1 MSGDYAVKGLDFDT
15 YLVGPVTDKI
25 VDADRIARAHVD
37 NGFPN
42 WALYRTV
49 YAGDSHLRTQ
59 LRDWCVAFA
68 VAAAEGGLVRKGLPH
83 EEMGALAG
91 WDAYYRLHNAR
102 WVIAGQD
109 IADVAGV
116 DPKTYRKLRNYVY
129 SANVAS
135 MNRYFVEM
143 QIAIRRVWQM
153 EREQGVAAAEPSRM
167 SHGRGFG
174 DIAHVGDG
182 CYWASPLTASGGP
195 GVWSP
200 DMRKAGL

>member
-1 MSGDYAVKGLDFDT
+1 MSSDYTLRGLDFET
-15 YLVGPVTDKI
+15 YLCGEVTDKI
-25 VDADRIARAHVD
+25 IDADRIARSHVN

-49 YAGDSHLRTQ
+49 YAGDSHMRQ
-59 LRDWCVAFA
+59 MVRDWCVAFA
-68 VAAAEGGLVRKGLPH
+68 ISAAEAGLVRKGLPH

-129 SANVAS
+129 GANVAS
-135 MNRYFVEM
+135 LNRYFVEL
-143 QIAIRRVWQM
+143 QIAIRRVWQFD
-153 EREQGVAAAEPSRM
+153 REVGLPASNPQTWRPVADGEGGVFRATRTDGS
-167 SHGRGFG
+167 GNYL
-174 DIAHVGDG
+174 AHHEG
-182 CYWASPLTASGGP
+182 
-195 GVWSP
+195 
-200 DMRKAGL
+200 

>member
-1 MSGDYAVKGLDFDT
+1 MSSDYTLNGDWDVRGIDFET
-15 YLVGPVTDKI
+15 YLCGEITPKI
-25 VDADRIARAHVD
+25 IDADRIARSHVN

-49 YAGDSHLRTQ
+49 YAGDSHMRQ
-59 LRDWCVAFA
+59 MVRDWCVAFA
-68 VAAAEGGLVRKGLPH
+68 ISAAEAGLVRKGLPH

-129 SANVAS
+129 GANVAS
-135 MNRYFVEM
+135 LNRYFVEL

-153 EREQGVAAAEPSRM
+153 DREVGLPASDPQTWRPVAEGEGGVFRAT
-167 SHGRGFG
+167 HTDGNGNYL
-174 DIAHVGDG
+174 AHHEG
-182 CYWASPLTASGGP
+182 
-195 GVWSP
+195 
-200 DMRKAGL
+200 

>member
-25 VDADRIARAHVD
+25 IDADRIARSYVD

-49 YAGDSHLRTQ
+49 YAGDTHMRQ
-59 LRDWCVAFA
+59 MVRDWCVAFA
-68 VAAAEGGLVRKGLPH
+68 ISAAEAGLVRKGLPH

-116 DPKTYRKLRNYVY
+116 HPETYRKLRNYVY
-129 SANVAS
+129 AANVAS
-135 MNRYFVEM
+135 MNRYFVEL
-143 QIAIRRVWQM
+143 QIAIRRVWQVDRSNEAPAPEVM
-153 EREQGVAAAEPSRM
+153 WRPD
-167 SHGRGFG
+167 F
-174 DIAHVGDG
+174 DGDG
-182 CYWASPLTASGGP
+182 ETYVDGHGNTWKRP
-195 GVWSP
+195 
-200 DMRKAGL
+200 KNAG

>member
-1 MSGDYAVKGLDFDT
+1 MSADYTLRGLDFET
-15 YLVGPVTDKI
+15 YLCGPVTDKI
-25 VDADRIARAHVD
+25 IDADRIARSHVN

-49 YAGDSHLRTQ
+49 YAGDSHMRQ
-59 LRDWCVAFA
+59 MVRDWCVAFA
-68 VAAAEGGLVRKGLPH
+68 ISAAEAGLVRKGLPH

-129 SANVAS
+129 GANVAS
-135 MNRYFVEM
+135 LNRYFVEL

-153 EREQGVAAAEPSRM
+153 DRAVGLPAAEPVRLSR
-167 SHGRGFG
+167 GRGFDDLDVVG
-174 DIAHVGDG
+174 AGCFIA
-182 CYWASPLTASGGP
+182 T
-195 GVWSP
+195 
-200 DMRKAGL
+200 KATMSDNLP